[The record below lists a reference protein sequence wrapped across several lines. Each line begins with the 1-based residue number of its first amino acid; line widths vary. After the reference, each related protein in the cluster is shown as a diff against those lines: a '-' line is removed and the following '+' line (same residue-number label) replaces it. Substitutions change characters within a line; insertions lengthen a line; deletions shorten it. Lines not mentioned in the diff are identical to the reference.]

1 MFGRA
6 LTRTFW
12 VFYDNLFKG
21 IMLNLLLFGL
31 YFLAFFFLW
40 KQKIYIPTIL
50 LIGLLW
56 HVFTPAVMHYWI
68 KVIRNDD
75 RKNMFLEMWEGLKLF
90 GLKGVGLFLI
100 NAAAAYIIY
109 IGNDFYKAHV
119 SNKIFLILGGVLVW
133 LAFTFLL
140 MQIYLIPIMVMDE
153 KRRVLISYKKALIM
167 LLSAPLT
174 SVGILAVMAWF
185 EILLYPVVMWLGGPH
200 ANGILVYFTLFPVFM
215 LPFLSLINVVLL
227 QLNSTMLIY
236 EKHKIMPDLK
246 ETWEDRKW
254 SNLFRPWDMK

>member
-21 IMLNLLLFGL
+21 IILNLLLFGL

-56 HVFTPAVMHYWI
+56 HIFTPAVMHYWI

-75 RKNMFLEMWEGLKLF
+75 RKNMFLEIWEGLKLF

-100 NAAAAYIIY
+100 NAAAAYMIY
-109 IGNDFYKAHV
+109 IGNDFYKAHI
-119 SNKIFLILGGVLVW
+119 SNKIFLVLGGVLVW

-140 MQIYLIPIMVMDE
+140 MQIYLIPIMVLDE

-167 LLSAPLT
+167 LLSAPLP

-185 EILLYPVVMWLGGPH
+185 EILLYPVVMWLGGPQ

-236 EKHKIMPDLK
+236 EKLNIMPDLK